1 MPTLPMRT
9 DFAGKNQTTN
19 YCTAIEVRKHMR
31 CMCLE
36 CKKNHTM
43 SQRQLLMRA
52 ILNTQHRRQ
61 FMKQVLTAEFIRD
74 NVDQWAA
81 GRKP

>member
-1 MPTLPMRT
+1 
-9 DFAGKNQTTN
+9 
-19 YCTAIEVRKHMR
+19 
-31 CMCLE
+31 MCLE
-36 CKKNHTM
+36 CKKNHTV
-43 SQRQLLMRA
+43 SQRQLLMSA

-61 FMKQVLTAEFIRD
+61 FMKQVLTAEVIID